1 MNYCYESEPVRTFL
15 SDDDRAIILWEM
27 TELRKDMTS
36 LRTRIRFQQQ
46 IGCTE
51 GVERLRREYQRA
63 VRRLRAK
70 QDRVGGVGV

>member
-1 MNYCYESEPVRTFL
+1 MSYCYDSGPVRTFL
-15 SDDDRAIILWEM
+15 SDDRAI

-63 VRRLRAK
+63 VRRLRTK
-70 QDRVGGVGV
+70 QDRVGGVG

>member
-1 MNYCYESEPVRTFL
+1 MNYCYESGPVRMFL
-15 SDDDRAIILWEM
+15 SDDDRAILLWEM
-27 TELRKDMTS
+27 MELRKDMAS

-70 QDRVGGVGV
+70 QDRACGV